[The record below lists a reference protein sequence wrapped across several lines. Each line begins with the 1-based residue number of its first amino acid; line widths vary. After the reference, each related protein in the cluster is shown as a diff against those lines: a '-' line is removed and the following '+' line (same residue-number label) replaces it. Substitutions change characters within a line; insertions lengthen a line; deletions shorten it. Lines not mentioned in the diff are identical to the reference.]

1 MFFGKIFEASQI
13 NSAAQSY
20 SVGPELRRLRILAG
34 LTQKQI
40 ALRMDI
46 QQSAV
51 SRIEQGGEVYL
62 SSVQKY
68 VEALGASLR
77 LNAHIP
83 TNAPLAIGLRE
94 VFDHEHDDENQLVL
108 PILGDDTFKPQRDIV
123 LSIKPCY
130 STKILEG
137 KKTVE
142 LRRRFPTLAPRGTLA
157 FIYSTSPVKAMVG
170 TASIKNVLKLPINQ
184 MWKEFQGPASIT
196 KNEFDRYFDGLDYG
210 FALFFDRVRTFSRPL
225 PLLELRKKFGF
236 EPPQSFL
243 YAKRDL
249 RRALENEPAIVSD

>member
-1 MFFGKIFEASQI
+1 MFVGKIFEASQI

-46 QQSAV
+46 QQATV
-51 SRIEQGGEVYL
+51 SRIEQGGEIFL
-62 SSVQKY
+62 STVQKY

-83 TNAPLAIGLRE
+83 TNTPLAIGLRE

-130 STKILEG
+130 SEKILEG

-170 TASIKNVLKLPINQ
+170 TASIKNVLKLPIER
-184 MWKEFQGPASIT
+184 MWNEFEGPASIT
-196 KNEFDRYFDGLDYG
+196 RNEFDRYFEGLDCG
-210 FALFFDRVRTFSRPL
+210 FALFFDRVTAFSRPL
-225 PLLELRKKFGF
+225 PLLELRRKFGF

-243 YAKRDL
+243 YAKRDF
-249 RRALENEPAIVSD
+249 RKAF